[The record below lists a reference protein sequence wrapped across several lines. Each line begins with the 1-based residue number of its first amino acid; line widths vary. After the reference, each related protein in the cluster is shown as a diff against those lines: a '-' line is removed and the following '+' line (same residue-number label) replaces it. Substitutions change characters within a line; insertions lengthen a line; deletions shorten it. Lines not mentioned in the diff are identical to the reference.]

1 MTGKS
6 EITQFTFPVTSQT
19 IRVVIG
25 EDGEPRWVANDL
37 CECLGIANSR
47 DALSRLDDDEKDYVG
62 ITDAMGRP
70 RETAVVNESGLYSL
84 FFTSRKP
91 EAKAFKKWV
100 TSDVLPSIRKTGG
113 YGRQEQPAPELMDR
127 KQMRNQL
134 MISLQREEELEA
146 EVVGVKAIAANVTA
160 KLAEAAP
167 KVEAMKRLEGQD
179 GSMCVTDA
187 AKTLKMRP
195 KELFDHLSQIKWAY
209 KRPGNMSWIGYQ
221 DKLQSGLLEHVTT
234 EVSKPDGS
242 TSVRTQMKI
251 TAKGIAKLAEGLGG
265 PDGGTPLFA

>member
-1 MTGKS
+1 MASKN
-6 EITQFTFPVTSQT
+6 EITLFTFPVTSQT
-19 IRVVIG
+19 VRVT
-25 EDGEPRWVANDL
+25 DQNGEPWFIRNDVCEMLGHKNPSQAVATHCKPDGVQNLEVIDSLGRKQLVTIINEANFNRLVMRSNVKHALEAQDWV
-37 CECLGIANSR
+37 CE
-47 DALSRLDDDEKDYVG
+47 E
-62 ITDAMGRP
+62 
-70 RETAVVNESGLYSL
+70 
-84 FFTSRKP
+84 
-91 EAKAFKKWV
+91 
-100 TSDVLPSIRKTGG
+100 VLPSIRKTGG
-113 YGRQEQPAPELMDR
+113 YGKQEQPAIDLSDPAFLRSLLGQYAEKALELT
-127 KQMRNQL
+127 
-134 MISLQREEELEA
+134 
-146 EVVGVKAIAANVTA
+146 G

-195 KELFDHLSQIKWAY
+195 KELFDFLSQDKWAY

-251 TAKGIAKLAEGLGG
+251 TAKGIAKLAEKLGG
-265 PDGGTPLFA
+265 KDDNTPLFA

>member
-1 MTGKS
+1 MTGKN

-25 EDGEPRWVANDL
+25 KDGEPRWVAKDV
-37 CECLGIANSR
+37 CEVLGIDNSR
-47 DALSRLDDDEKDYVG
+47 QALSRLDDEEKDDV
-62 ITDAMGRP
+62 ILNDAIGRP
-70 RETAVVNESGLYSL
+70 QNTAVVSESGLYSL
-84 FFTSRKP
+84 ILSSRKS

-100 TSDVLPSIRKTGG
+100 TSEVLPSIRKTGG
-113 YGRQEQPAPELMDR
+113 YGRQEQPAIDLSDPAMLIPLLQQYAQKTMELT
-127 KQMRNQL
+127 
-134 MISLQREEELEA
+134 
-146 EVVGVKAIAANVTA
+146 G

-167 KVEAMKRLEGQD
+167 KVKAMKRLEGRD

-251 TAKGIAKLAEGLGG
+251 TAKGIAKLAEELGG
-265 PDGGTPLFA
+265 PDGGTPLFS